1 MIKEVD
7 ANLLEYPLEGF
18 IHQANCFITMGAGI
32 AKTIKDKYPE
42 VYDADRN
49 AGARGDSKRLGSFS
63 FAKTK
68 DGKVGYNLY
77 GQYNYG
83 RQSRFT
89 SYDAVCNGLTKIEK
103 HFREDLKLTKLGLPR
118 NMGCMLGGG
127 SWTIVRAIIDDVF
140 LKSPIE
146 LYICNYDPPTK

>member
-7 ANLLEYPLEGF
+7 ADLLEYPLDGF
-18 IHQANCFITMGAGI
+18 IHQANCFHTMGAGI
-32 AKTIKDKYPE
+32 ALSIKQKYPE
-42 VYDADRN
+42 VYEADKA
-49 AGARGDSKRLGSFS
+49 AGIRGDSNRLGSFS

-89 SYDAVCNGLTKIEK
+89 SYDAVCNGLIKICN
-103 HFREDLKLTKLGLPR
+103 HADSLGLKKLGLPKG
-118 NMGCMLGGG
+118 MGCVLGGG
-127 SWTIVRAIIDDVF
+127 SWRIVRAIIDDIF
-140 LKSPIE
+140 LESPIE
-146 LYICNYDPPTK
+146 LYICNYQQNKL